1 MNQQIYLK
9 VPFVWEEPKP
19 LIEAP
24 SRLRFKSLEAVSN
37 EVLISALA
45 HVMDSS
51 IDASDQ
57 NDVLQRGSRQAA
69 EKFLAESRDGFSYQD
84 EWWQF
89 GVNSNDEIVGFVFPV
104 VYKGGTKDGLEE
116 GTIYYIGV
124 LPEYRGLGF
133 GNDLLSKG
141 TRLLQE
147 IGVWRVFCDVAVNNA
162 PMISVFQRVGYRQH
176 SEPWKRPLRAFRY

>member
-1 MNQQIYLK
+1 MNQQTYWK

-19 LIEAP
+19 LIEVP
-24 SRLRFKSLEAVSN
+24 SRLRFKSLEAISN
-37 EVLISALA
+37 QVLISALA
-45 HVMDSS
+45 QVMDSS

-69 EKFLAESRDGFSYQD
+69 EKFLAESHEGFSYQD

-89 GVNSNDEIVGFVFPV
+89 GFNSNNEIVGFVFPV
-104 VYKGGTKDGLEE
+104 VYEGGAKDGLEE

-124 LPEYRGLGF
+124 LPEYRSLGF
-133 GNDLLSKG
+133 ANDLLLKG
-141 TRLLQE
+141 TRVLQE
-147 IGVWRVFCDVAVNNA
+147 IGVWRVFCDTAVNNA

-176 SEPWKRPLRAFRY
+176 GEPWERPLRALRY